1 MKEIKSVHSILTDD
15 VEGKVEAVFSV
26 FNEID
31 SDGDVVRPN
40 SIKSGYGDK
49 GVAMVWGHDWKD
61 VIGRGEIV
69 QDNDKAV
76 FKGQFIMDTERG
88 RDAYNVVKAMGDLQQ
103 WSFGYEVVDSEKG
116 LFQSKDGEL
125 EQEVR
130 FLNDVKVWEVSPV
143 LVGANQNT
151 YTIGV
156 KEFNKD
162 NLSNNDTD
170 IDIDNTEN
178 GKDIEQSL
186 VEGKTFA
193 DEVTELRT
201 SLVALIDRTK
211 DLTSLRL
218 EKEKQLSKE
227 SSDLLVELQLDLEKA
242 YGELADIFAI
252 ALPEDKKE
260 RINVDEYNELIANR
274 FAILNDTL
282 GVIGGN

>member
-69 QDNDKAV
+69 QDNNKAV

-116 LFQSKDGEL
+116 MFQSKDGEL

-156 KEFNKD
+156 KEFSKD
-162 NLSNNDTD
+162 DLSNNDTN

>member
-116 LFQSKDGEL
+116 MFQSKDGEL

-156 KEFNKD
+156 KEFSKD
-162 NLSNNDTD
+162 DLSNNDTN

>member
-69 QDNDKAV
+69 QDNNKAV

-116 LFQSKDGEL
+116 MFQSKDGEL

>member
-40 SIKSGYGDK
+40 SIKSGYGDE

-116 LFQSKDGEL
+116 MFQSKDGEL

-156 KEFNKD
+156 KEFSKD
-162 NLSNNDTD
+162 DLSNNDTD

>member
-116 LFQSKDGEL
+116 MFQSKDGEL

-156 KEFNKD
+156 KEFSKD
-162 NLSNNDTD
+162 DLSNNDTD

>member
-69 QDNDKAV
+69 QDNNKAV

>member
-31 SDGDVVRPN
+31 SDGDVIRPN

-69 QDNDKAV
+69 QDNNKAV

-116 LFQSKDGEL
+116 MFQSKDGEL

-156 KEFNKD
+156 KEFSKD
-162 NLSNNDTD
+162 DLSNNDTD

>member
-156 KEFNKD
+156 KEFSKD
-162 NLSNNDTD
+162 DLSNNDTD

>member
-69 QDNDKAV
+69 QDNNKAV

-116 LFQSKDGEL
+116 MFQSKDGEL

-156 KEFNKD
+156 KEFSKD
-162 NLSNNDTD
+162 DLSNNDTD

>member
-116 LFQSKDGEL
+116 MFQSKDGEL

>member
-40 SIKSGYGDK
+40 SIKSGYGEK

-76 FKGQFIMDTERG
+76 FRGQFIMDTERG

-103 WSFGYEVVDSEKG
+103 WSFGYEVMQSEKG
-116 LFQSKDGEL
+116 MFQNKDGL

-156 KEFNKD
+156 KEFNKED
-162 NLSNNDTD
+162 LSNNDTD
-170 IDIDNTEN
+170 NATCDCQN
-178 GKDIEQSL
+178 GKEVTKDL

-193 DEVTELRT
+193 EEVTELRT

-211 DLTSLRL
+211 DLTSIRL

-260 RINVDEYNELIANR
+260 RISVDEYNELIANR
-274 FAILNDTL
+274 FAIINDTL